1 VSNGDRNRMGHNT
14 VKRRKE
20 SPSKALVPLRSG
32 DSVDVFE
39 RVLMKG
45 AVVESVENAE
55 AQDAVEESKTEES
68 AWLRV
73 SVAGVDL
80 LNVQSELSW
89 RSLDEPEEGRPAS
102 E

>member
-1 VSNGDRNRMGHNT
+1 MGHKT

-20 SPSKALVPLRSG
+20 SPSKALVPTRSR

-45 AVVESVENAE
+45 AVVESVGDAE
-55 AQDAVEESKTEES
+55 AQDAVDDSGTGGS
-68 AWLRV
+68 AEFRV
-73 SVAGVDL
+73 AIAGVDL
-80 LNVQSELSW
+80 LNVQTELSW
-89 RSLDEPEEGRPAS
+89 RSLDEPEEHRPAS

>member
-1 VSNGDRNRMGHNT
+1 MGHKT

-20 SPSKALVPLRSG
+20 SPSKALLPARPR

-45 AVVESVENAE
+45 AVVEGADDAE
-55 AQDAVEESKTEES
+55 AQDAVDESETGES
-68 AWLRV
+68 AELRV
-73 SVAGVDL
+73 SIAGLDL
-80 LNVQSELSW
+80 LNVQGELSW
-89 RSLDEPEEGRPAS
+89 RSLDEPEERTAAS

>member
-1 VSNGDRNRMGHNT
+1 MGHKT

-20 SPSKALVPLRSG
+20 SPSKALVPARSR

-45 AVVESVENAE
+45 AVVESVGDAE
-55 AQDAVEESKTEES
+55 AQDAVEESETGER

-89 RSLDEPEEGRPAS
+89 RSLDESEERRPAS

>member
-1 VSNGDRNRMGHNT
+1 MGHKT

-20 SPSKALVPLRSG
+20 SPSKALVPVRSR

-45 AVVESVENAE
+45 AVVDSVSDAE
-55 AQDAVEESKTEES
+55 AQDAVDESETTGES
-68 AWLRV
+68 AWLHV
-73 SVAGVDL
+73 SVAGIDL
-80 LNVQSELSW
+80 VNVQTELSW

>member
-1 VSNGDRNRMGHNT
+1 MGHKT

-20 SPSKALVPLRSG
+20 SPSKGLVPTRPR

-45 AVVESVENAE
+45 AVVEGVDGVE
-55 AQDAVEESKTEES
+55 AQHAVDESETGES

-89 RSLDEPEEGRPAS
+89 QPLDEPEERRPAS

>member
-1 VSNGDRNRMGHNT
+1 MGHKT

-20 SPSKALVPLRSG
+20 GPSNVSVPVRSR

-45 AVVESVENAE
+45 AVVEGVDDAE
-55 AQDAVEESKTEES
+55 ARDAVDESETGES

-73 SVAGVDL
+73 SIAGVDL
-80 LNVQSELSW
+80 LNVQSEHSW
-89 RSLDEPEEGRPAS
+89 RSLDEPDERTPPS

>member
-1 VSNGDRNRMGHNT
+1 MGPNT

-20 SPSKALVPLRSG
+20 SPSKALVPTRPR

-45 AVVESVENAE
+45 AVVDSVGDAE
-55 AQDAVEESKTEES
+55 AEDGADESETTGES
-68 AWLRV
+68 AGLRV
-73 SVAGVDL
+73 SIAGVDL
-80 LNVQSELSW
+80 LNVQTELSW
-89 RSLDEPEEGRPAS
+89 RSLDEPDEREPAT